1 METKII
7 EETNETGTQII
18 PETGTVIIEQ
28 ESGGTQIIPESGT
41 VIIES
46 SSEPKDTSKEVLS
59 DIKIAKGEPVGKD
72 VIIFDYKIKY
82 QKETNSGEADIFVA
96 EKDSE
101 IVVFK
106 YYRKSHKPKNA
117 VVEKIKNLKNP
128 HILKLLDYGYYND
141 RFFEVYEY
149 AKFSNINTRKKDGS
163 YKYLPLSEDDIFKL
177 CRDIVEAFNEFHSVG
192 IIHRDIKPD
201 NFLLRS
207 VDPFDIIIGDFGIS
221 SVMEEGEDLHK
232 TKTQHH
238 TVGYVPRELFT
249 ADYKGIG
256 TGIDY
261 YSLGITLWELATGCN
276 PFVDPKTG
284 KLRNEKFILRDTFEG
299 RIADDLLSRKPTLSD
314 KLVKLIRGLLVANYE
329 KRWGYSEV
337 IKHLNGEDVF
347 VDEEQTKKLKVSV
360 LGTLFENEEDLADA
374 LWNNRTDVTLVNIKK
389 ISAALDDIHSY
400 IAEDVKEILQDLTSE
415 TDLEIPLLKIVF
427 LLNPSKPFE
436 LGNGYSF
443 SNEDDIISLL
453 ENAPEMLF
461 SAFEDINSTVFTQM
475 SLILGEETT
484 KKICDIYDEEQRRN
498 ERYFNFSD
506 NMLML
511 KIISKVKLLI
521 KDKPIKP
528 FISEEFRNVSFYDL
542 TDLENIN
549 KELQSIV
556 LENVKDNVYER
567 DIVPWLELKTEKR
580 REDFNTASWDA
591 FYKSLFNKIGG
602 KK

>member
-41 VIIES
+41 VIIEP
-46 SSEPKDTSKEVLS
+46 SSEIKDFPKDIPS
-59 DIKIAKGEPVGKD
+59 DIKTAKGEPVGKD

-128 HILKLLDYGYYND
+128 HVLKLLDYGYYND

-177 CRDIVEAFNEFHSVG
+177 CRDIVEAFNEFHSAG

-360 LGTLFENEEDLADA
+360 SGTIFENEEDLADA
-374 LWNNRTDVTLVNIKK
+374 LWNNRTDVSLPIIRK

-400 IAEDVKEILQDLTSE
+400 IAEDVKEILLDLTSE
-415 TDLEIPLLKIVF
+415 ADLEIPLLKIVF

-484 KKICDIYDEEQRRN
+484 KKITDIYDEEHRRN

-506 NMLML
+506 NLLML

-549 KELQSIV
+549 KELQSII

-580 REDFNTASWDA
+580 REEFNTESWDV
-591 FYKSLFNKIGG
+591 FYKSLFNKTGG